1 MFDVMSFYRY
11 FRLPFEISAILIQ
24 PVFAAVILF
33 LLQLLQQTKNIWIC
47 DVEGRLPDAVLDV
60 HVHVGVR
67 QQLARLALSPVGG
80 RVQGSP
86 TIKILNIGF
95 KYFSTLSK

>member
-11 FRLPFEISAILIQ
+11 FRLPFEISAILIR

-33 LLQLLQQTKNIWIC
+33 LLQLLQQAKNIGIC

-67 QQLARLALSPVGG
+67 QQLARLALGPVGG
-80 RVQGSP
+80 GVQGSP
-86 TIKILNIGF
+86 TVKILNSGF
-95 KYFSTLSK
+95 K